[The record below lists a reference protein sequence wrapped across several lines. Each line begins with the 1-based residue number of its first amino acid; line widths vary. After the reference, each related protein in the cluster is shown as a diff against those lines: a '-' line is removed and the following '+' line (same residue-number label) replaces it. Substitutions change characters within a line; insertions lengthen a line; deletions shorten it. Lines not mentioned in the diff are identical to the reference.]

1 MKKKLALIGYPVAHS
16 KSELVHTEIAKLYGV
31 EIKYELIETLDLR
44 KSVNYLRNNK
54 FAMFNITKPYKR
66 QICAFLDNIQTCLN
80 AVNTVII
87 EPEKK
92 LIGYN
97 TDGEGFCLGARL
109 NDIDFKNKKIL
120 VLGAGG
126 ASESILSEL
135 IHYTDDISIYN
146 RTLSTAK
153 MVASLI
159 SEKIK
164 VKERIEPIYDIII
177 NATSIGMQGED
188 NLLVTDDLIK
198 NSECVIDLI
207 YNPVKTVLLQRAEKQ
222 GKKIMNGLSMLFY
235 QAYLAQKILYNKEID
250 DAELIEA
257 YKRVMENN

>member
-1 MKKKLALIGYPVAHS
+1 MKKKLALIGYPLAHS
-16 KSELVHTEIAKLYGV
+16 KSELVHTEIAKLYGT
-31 EIKYELIETLDLR
+31 EIKYELIETTDLK
-44 KSVNYLRNNK
+44 KSVNYLKNNK
-54 FAMFNITKPYKR
+54 FSMFNITKPYKR

-87 EPEKK
+87 EENKR

-109 NDIDFKNKKIL
+109 NGIDFTNKKII

-126 ASESILSEL
+126 ASESVLSAL
-135 IHYTDDISIYN
+135 IKYTDDISIYN
-146 RTLSTAK
+146 RTISTAK
-153 MVASLI
+153 AVASLI

-164 VKERIEPIYDIII
+164 VVESIEPNYDIVI
-177 NATSIGMQGED
+177 NATSIGMNGED
-188 NLLVTDDLIK
+188 NTLASDELIK

-207 YNPVKTVLLQRAEKQ
+207 YNPEKTILLKRAEKQ

-235 QAYLAQKILYNKEID
+235 QAYLAQSILNGKELSD
-250 DAELIEA
+250 TELIEA
-257 YKRVMENN
+257 YKRVMEKY